1 MSLLSYLY
9 GDEENA
15 RRAEAADAEL
25 RRMNQDAIDRGRYDS
40 EQAAKIARN
49 YETQATFGVD
59 AQNKEIDAAFG
70 EGWNDGKKTVTGFI
84 SGTFNVIGDVLSS
97 VLLGIPFWAWALAAV
112 GLWGWLGFPG
122 LNALKKK
129 LA

>member
-1 MSLLSYLY
+1 MSFLAWLY

-49 YETQATFGVD
+49 YETQNTIGVR
-59 AQNKEIDAAFG
+59 AQEQEIDAAFV
-70 EGWNDGKKTVTGFI
+70 EGWQDGKKNVTGFVGSI
-84 SGTFNVIGDVLSS
+84 FKVVGDVLSS

-112 GLWGWLGFPG
+112 GVWGWLGFPG
-122 LNALKKK
+122 LNSIKKK